1 MFNYVVTTT
10 NICPGQ
16 LCYVHHT
23 ISYTILDSWDVGCLI
38 LYNAFHMFLQ
48 IDCNVIV
55 AFRQEGTNAL
65 GYAIQECY
73 KC

>member
-10 NICPGQ
+10 NICPGL
-16 LCYVHHT
+16 LCYVHRK
-23 ISYTILDSWDVGCLI
+23 ISYTISDSCDLGYLI
-38 LYNAFHMFLQ
+38 LYTAFHMFLQ
-48 IDCNVIV
+48 IDCHVIV
-55 AFRQEGTNAL
+55 AFRQEGTHAL